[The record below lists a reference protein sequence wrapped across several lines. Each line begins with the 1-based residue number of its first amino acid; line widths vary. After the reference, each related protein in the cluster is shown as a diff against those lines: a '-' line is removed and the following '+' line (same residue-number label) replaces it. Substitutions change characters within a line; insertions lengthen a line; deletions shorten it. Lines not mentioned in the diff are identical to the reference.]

1 MTIQNPEEYLSNIWD
16 WAILRGCFGETRIEP
31 TDIDGF
37 VERNGRFL
45 AIETKSPDVE
55 MKTGQMITFKRLIDT
70 GCFTVLLV
78 WGEPGKPEKITL
90 MTSKTTIEYD
100 HANLEQL
107 RKIVSQWFK
116 YANQTPKPEFSEW
129 LV

>member
-1 MTIQNPEEYLSNIWD
+1 MTINNPEEYLSNIWD
-16 WAILRGCFGETRIEP
+16 WSILRGCFGETRIEP

-37 VERNGRFL
+37 VERNGKFL
-45 AIETKSPDVE
+45 AIETKSPGVE
-55 MKTGQMITFKRLIDT
+55 IKTGQMITFKRLIDT
-70 GCFTVLLV
+70 GCFTVALV

-90 MTSKTTIEYD
+90 MTSQTTLEYD

-116 YANQTPKPEFSEW
+116 YANQTPMPDFRD
-129 LV
+129 